1 MKTLIILSIL
11 ALSLTFACSVRQTSS
26 LSDPGEPGASTAAA
40 NATPPKAAANAA
52 ASVAKSSAAADC
64 ASIDVGEKKVLKAQT
79 FPVDFEPFRGGCFV
93 TSHNPEYQG
102 SPMESEYAIYVDG
115 KKVFDFPDQFN
126 QTAFG
131 CWIDAVA
138 FQDLDADGL
147 TDVIVVGKC
156 SGKSQTYNENMVYV
170 NNGSEFT
177 TDLDA
182 NYKLNDF
189 TKAKDIANFAKN
201 NRKLFFH

>member
-1 MKTLIILSIL
+1 MVLL
-11 ALSLTFACSVRQTSS
+11 AFSFALGCSVRTAGNATAQ
-26 LSDPGEPGASTAAA
+26 AAA
-40 NATPPKAAANAA
+40 NASGSPLPATASRSPAAAPKR
-52 ASVAKSSAAADC
+52 SVSDC
-64 ASIDVGEKKVLKAQT
+64 LSIDVSPKKILKAQT

-102 SPMESEYAIYVDG
+102 SPMESEYAIYQDG
-115 KKVFDFPDQFN
+115 KKAFDFPQQFN
-126 QTAFG
+126 QTGFG
-131 CWIDAVA
+131 CWVDAVS
-138 FQDLDADGL
+138 FQDLNADAL

-156 SGKSQTYNENMVYV
+156 SGKEKTYNENMVYV

-177 TDLDA
+177 TDLEA

-201 NRKLFFH
+201 NQKLFFP